1 MRSLKVFNFVVVLV
15 FSGLLLHGQQVVT
28 RASTKIELIKRR
40 IKKSKN
46 DTTKIKLLQQ
56 WSDLVFITDP
66 QKDLELQE
74 EVINICT
81 EHLKKE
87 KIPYLQQWF
96 KEQESMALDKT
107 ATSYYYDGKDKKA
120 LKFYTASCKILEDLE
135 DENLLS
141 IDNIYLLSNTCNKIA
156 RMYEGNGEFR
166 EALSYYQ
173 KSMKLD
179 GDVQAQ
185 RNKQQSLQ
193 HLSDSILLVS
203 TEIMHDKE
211 ISYQK
216 EVTKQSEK
224 NLFYISC
231 SLFAFLILFVLV
243 LRSWRKTKSQNKIIE
258 NQKTDIENQKANLEE
273 SHKEITDSIN
283 YAKNIQDALMT
294 SKSYMDEILPENFV
308 FYLPKDVVSGDYYW
322 AYKNSKEDIF
332 FCVADCTGHGVPGA
346 FMSMIGTSLLNE
358 NIIENKLE
366 NPAEILGNMRTKIIE
381 SLNDGAAK
389 TNNKDGMD
397 MSLCKINFK
406 KKTLEFAGANNPLIH
421 ISNDELE
428 NIKGNSQPVGLSVID
443 NKPFTNHQI
452 KLKKGDMI
460 YIYSDGYQDQFGGPK
475 GKKYMVKK
483 LRTFLKE
490 ISKLT
495 IEEQSVKIQEEFHG
509 WKANLEQ
516 VDDICVMGLRV

>member
-1 MRSLKVFNFVVVLV
+1 MRNLKIFNLV
-15 FSGLLLHGQQVVT
+15 FIFLFAGLFIHSQEVVT

-40 IKKSKN
+40 IKKSRV
-46 DTTKIKLLQQ
+46 DTVKIKLLQQ
-56 WSDLVFITDP
+56 WSTLVFATNPD
-66 QKDLELQE
+66 KDLELQK
-74 EVINICT
+74 EVREICT

-87 KIPYLQQWF
+87 ENPYLKQWF
-96 KEQESMALDKT
+96 KMQKSEALDKT
-107 ATSYYYDGKDKKA
+107 ASYYSFMDKDKKA
-120 LKFYTASCKILEDLE
+120 LNFYSASCKILEDLE
-135 DENLLS
+135 DDNLLS
-141 IDNIYLLSNTCNKIA
+141 TDDIYLLSSTCNKIA
-156 RMYEGNGEFR
+156 RMHEGNGEFKK
-166 EALSYYQ
+166 ALRYYQ

-179 GDVQAQ
+179 GDVQSQ
-185 RNKQQSLQ
+185 RNKEQSLQ
-193 HLSDSILLVS
+193 HLGDSILLVS
-203 TEIMHDKE
+203 SNIMHEKE

-216 EVTKQSEK
+216 EVTKKKEK

-231 SLFAFLILFVLV
+231 SLFVFLILFVLV

-258 NQKTDIENQKANLEE
+258 NQKSDIEKQKSHLEE
-273 SHKEITDSIN
+273 THKEITDSIN

-294 SKSYMDEILPENFV
+294 SKSYMKEIMPENFV

-322 AYKNSKEDIF
+322 AYKNSKDDVF

-381 SLNDGAAK
+381 SLNDGATK

-509 WKANLEQ
+509 WKGNLEQ